1 MANEELWSFL
11 QALWPEI
18 PSGQWVN
25 FWGLPSKRSEWT
37 QAFTA
42 DTVTMLEQWASKEDV
57 YIACATR
64 RANFGP
70 TFRGERDDCLAI
82 PGLWLDV
89 DYGTGHKK
97 PNLPPTEETALELIQ
112 SMGIPPT
119 ITLHSG
125 RGIHAWWLFKEPLL
139 METPEQR
146 ADGERLS
153 RGWVGTLRERAKAK
167 GWDADPVHDLT
178 RVMRMPGLWNR
189 KSVPIPTKLKTLTEV
204 RYDPSELMDF
214 FLVGTEL
221 AQPTPKIDWQFDLSP
236 SAEPPGQKFMI
247 LCDADHEFK
256 RLCLRIP
263 RPGQDDKSASGFDYQ
278 LAKIA
283 FAANWSGQ
291 EVVNLL
297 ISQRRTHKADL
308 KLRKDYYERTL
319 SQALGGK
326 QEEVRA
332 QVVNDL
338 KAGKATP
345 ETVTDDPAENLAVL
359 SQLFGVTITKF
370 VKYRGEHNTYQI
382 ELNDKLY
389 SIPDIDHI
397 EIQAKFR
404 RFILDHVNILIPTYK
419 EDRWAERVRQ
429 LFRSVAEVDVVEAT
443 TKGAYDHWIDLYV
456 SDTGIESEELWQKAA
471 FENRPYRYKG
481 EVYIVAEG
489 FRRFLTTVMNERIT
503 SQHLTVELTKLGYH
517 YERKNITTPK
527 GKRTKRSTWK
537 IHVSQ

>member
-97 PNLPPTEETALELIQ
+97 PNLPPTEEAALELIQ
-112 SMGIPPT
+112 AMGILPT

-167 GWDADPVHDLT
+167 GWDADPVQDIT

-214 FLVGTEL
+214 FLVGTERVD
-221 AQPTPKIDWQFDLSP
+221 PTPKIGWNFDLTP
-236 SAEPPGQKFMI
+236 TAEPPAQKFLL
-247 LCDADHEFK
+247 LCDVDHEFK
-256 RLCLRIP
+256 KLCLRIP
-263 RPGQDDKSASGFDYQ
+263 RPGQTDQSASGFDFQ

-319 SQALGGK
+319 SQAVGGK
-326 QEEVRA
+326 QEEVRTQA
-332 QVVNDL
+332 VNDL
-338 KAGKATP
+338 KAGKPMPDEVAQ
-345 ETVTDDPAENLAVL
+345 DPAEVLAVL
-359 SQLFGVTITKF
+359 SDLFGASITKIL
-370 VKYRGEHNTYQI
+370 KYQ
-382 ELNDKLY
+382 
-389 SIPDIDHI
+389 
-397 EIQAKFR
+397 
-404 RFILDHVNILIPTYK
+404 
-419 EDRWAERVRQ
+419 
-429 LFRSVAEVDVVEAT
+429 
-443 TKGAYDHWIDLYV
+443 
-456 SDTGIESEELWQKAA
+456 
-471 FENRPYRYKG
+471 G
-481 EVYIVAEG
+481 EVGIYEVEINGKSIRLGEINV
-489 FRRFLTTVMNERIT
+489 IT
-503 SQHLTVELTKLGYH
+503 SQRAFRNKIADIAGIWFREQGKATWDHTVRMMLQIVEPVEVGQEATMKGAITGMLDGYLSEGVATEDRADEALLQHMPAVKKGVVLFTLTGLRLHIFGQYQERMTSQALSVQLRALGYQSKQEH
-517 YERKNITTPK
+517 LVDKRKKHRTTK
-527 GKRTKRSTWK
+527 MVWWRA
-537 IHVSQ
+537 